1 MVPPW
6 RAVKTVEARL
16 EVYILRPP
24 MSSREEQPTHLSDPF
39 AAFSARADIMR
50 GTSASLIRRQIV

>member
-24 MSSREEQPTHLSDPF
+24 MSSREEQPTHLSVPLV
-39 AAFSARADIMR
+39 AFSTRAD
-50 GTSASLIRRQIV
+50 TT